1 MKKRVLAILMA
12 TALLCGVAPLGVAAA
27 GQTMP
32 LTTPMPEDFITFGR
46 VQYTQSAGLRMFWTN
61 SGFAVT
67 FEGTSLSAAITTTSV
82 AANQTGYLNV
92 YVDGALVPTA
102 TVKIERNN
110 TDYVLAENLPQ
121 GVHTV
126 EVRKR
131 NEAVYGGSATVSSVV
146 STSAITRSDKKSVNR
161 QR

>member
-1 MKKRVLAILMA
+1 MKKRILAILMA

-32 LTTPMPEDFITFGR
+32 LTTPMPADFITFGR
-46 VQYTQSAGLRMFWTN
+46 VQYTLSAGLRMFWTN

-82 AANQTGYLNV
+82 AANQMGYLNV

-102 TVKIERNN
+102 TVKIDKNN
-110 TDYVLAENLPQ
+110 ADYVLAENLPLSLIAQ
-121 GVHTV
+121 QCGFGSDSAFISMFRRHMGMTPGKY
-126 EVRKR
+126 RR
-131 NEAVYGGSATVSSVV
+131 NTEN
-146 STSAITRSDKKSVNR
+146 RPKS
-161 QR
+161 